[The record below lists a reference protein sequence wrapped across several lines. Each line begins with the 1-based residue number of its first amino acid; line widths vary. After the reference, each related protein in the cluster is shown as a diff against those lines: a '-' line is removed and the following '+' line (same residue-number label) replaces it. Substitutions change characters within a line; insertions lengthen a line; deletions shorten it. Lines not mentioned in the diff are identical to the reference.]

1 MAKDPAFLFYS
12 SDFLSGITDLTMEE
26 RGQFITLLCVQ
37 HQKGFLTEKTIRL
50 LVGSISVDVISKFRL
65 DENGNYFNER
75 LKQETEKRN
84 QFTESRRN
92 NGNLGGRPKKT
103 TSKKQ
108 NHMVNHMVNHME
120 NENEDVNENIN
131 EIEIYPTFDDF
142 WNDYDKKVG
151 KKDFIKKKWD
161 KLSQE
166 TKEKIISFIPNYKI
180 SQSDKKF
187 RKNPETFFNNET
199 WNDELILSNN
209 NGKQQNN
216 NNTGGASEAF
226 RRKTAE
232 RLGLIQPD

>member
-1 MAKDPAFLFYS
+1 
-12 SDFLSGITDLTMEE
+12 
-26 RGQFITLLCVQ
+26 
-37 HQKGFLTEKTIRL
+37 
-50 LVGSISVDVISKFRL
+50 
-65 DENGNYFNER
+65 
-75 LKQETEKRN
+75 
-84 QFTESRRN
+84 
-92 NGNLGGRPKKT
+92 
-103 TSKKQ
+103 
-108 NHMVNHMVNHME
+108 MVNHMVNHME

-232 RLGLIQPD
+232 RLGLIQPV